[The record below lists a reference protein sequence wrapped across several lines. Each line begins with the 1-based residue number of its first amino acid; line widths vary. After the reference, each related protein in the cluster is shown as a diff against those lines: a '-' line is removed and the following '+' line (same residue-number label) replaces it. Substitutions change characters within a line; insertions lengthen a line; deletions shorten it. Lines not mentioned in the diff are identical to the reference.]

1 MRNNMVVFM
10 GGALVGATV
19 GMLFAPRSGRGIR
32 SYLSQKC
39 TGMTHDVA
47 DYVGTKGR
55 HVKNMVTGC
64 MHRTKDMVGMD
75 GESKSDT
82 SVSSMEAAGAGI

>member
-19 GMLFAPRSGRGIR
+19 GMLFAPRSGRSIR
-32 SYLSQKC
+32 SDLSQKC
-39 TGMTHDVA
+39 TGMTHDVV
-47 DYVGTKGR
+47 DYVGSKGR

-64 MHRTKDMVGMD
+64 MHRTKDMMGMED
-75 GESKSDT
+75 NSKSDM
-82 SVSSMEAAGAGI
+82 SVSQMEAAGAGI